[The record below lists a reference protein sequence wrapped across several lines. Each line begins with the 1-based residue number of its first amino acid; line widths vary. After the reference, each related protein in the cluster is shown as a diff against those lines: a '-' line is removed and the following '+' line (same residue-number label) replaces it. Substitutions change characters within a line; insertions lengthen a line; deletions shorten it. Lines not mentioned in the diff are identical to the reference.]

1 MEVQNKTDF
10 AGTQEPSRHPGFN
23 GVDLFGS
30 GVSCL
35 QGERR
40 KAARYRGAPTGG
52 FQPQGPHS
60 TRHVLPKVSP
70 SCSGRGA
77 GGVAYHQHTCVLC
90 HMRFETESPA
100 IQKLAKIHR
109 EGGDLEWIRV
119 YRVPDFVFFSHASH
133 VNSGIACERCHGL
146 VQDRHILDKDVA
158 TNMESCMNCH
168 ATRKVSMECPFCHE
182 LGE

>member
-1 MEVQNKTDF
+1 MESISLAQEFPVYKGKEEKLPVIVAPQPVAFSHKAHILLGMSCRKCHPHAQEEER
-10 AGTQEPSRHPGFN
+10 AG
-23 GVDLFGS
+23 L
-30 GVSCL
+30 
-35 QGERR
+35 
-40 KAARYRGAPTGG
+40 PTM
-52 FQPQGPHS
+52 S
-60 TRHVLPKVSP
+60 
-70 SCSGRGA
+70 
-77 GGVAYHQHTCVLC
+77 TCVLC

-146 VQDRHILDKDVA
+146 VQDRHVLDKEVA

-168 ATRKVSMECPFCHE
+168 ATRKISMECHFCHE